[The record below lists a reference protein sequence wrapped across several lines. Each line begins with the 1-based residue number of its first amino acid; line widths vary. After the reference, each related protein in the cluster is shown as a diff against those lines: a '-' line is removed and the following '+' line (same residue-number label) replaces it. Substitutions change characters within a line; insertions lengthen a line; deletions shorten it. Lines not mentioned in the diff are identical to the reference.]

1 MQTLNQNL
9 PKSTLVLRETMK
21 KFKDTYVGPAIV
33 NTQYSQDFKGK
44 TGYSISVR
52 VPVSYDDYEFTG
64 TWDPE
69 PASQNTVQVEV
80 KNWRASDLS
89 IPDQDIALLPIE
101 IYNIHI
107 AGMVDGIVKSIEKSI
122 FGCFKEVYNTVD
134 GISGTPNSLQDLS
147 YVEGKADDLNIRSG
161 QKYAVISNL
170 DKPIMIGSI
179 PEITHADKRADG
191 GLALKNAS
199 IGTILDVEYLS
210 SKYVPK
216 KAPQEADNDITGAAK
231 LDGSVSLGDNSIVL
245 TGFTDNDFVQEGD
258 IIEFTNGARVVASAN
273 SLLVAADNSTVSI
286 YPSRFE
292 IADTTFVNKLISVAH
307 NCVMH
312 KSAISFV
319 TVVLPINMENVKA
332 DYIPDP
338 DTGIGIRLVE
348 NGWDKTTKSQS
359 WSIDCMYGANL
370 TRPELIARFDGVRV

>member
-1 MQTLNQNL
+1 MQTLTQNL

-64 TWDPE
+64 TWNPE

-89 IPDQDIALLPIE
+89 IPDQDISLLPIE
-101 IYNIHI
+101 IYNIHL

-147 YVEGKADDLNIRSG
+147 YIEGKADDLNIPSG

-199 IGTILDVEYLS
+199 IGTMLDVEYLS

-273 SLLVAADNSTVSI
+273 SLLVDADNSTVSI